1 MSFAGSSLAT
11 GQECMSQPGPM
22 KSQNILEE
30 DDVLDD
36 DELYGAPSS
45 DEDRAYGSQPKQL
58 DKVSGN
64 EDDLPL
70 GNQGI
75 DLQAAHE
82 RIIGRE
88 KQAQTKRTL
97 SILERKKGRAPTEKT
112 LLAAHSITQQGSRPQ
127 DTKPTSAMHKRSSSE
142 SFAAMPIA
150 PAAYASQR
158 LLRSA
163 TSRSPSRPRPSRAT
177 PEVPPLGNHAAYT
190 RSEVHRADS
199 AANLRRNHTIG
210 RTAPAITSP
219 PQSPSR
225 QKIHSPPPPPSYTA
239 YNTTAM
245 HPVHEASQ
253 ALSRITF
260 HSPPTLSS
268 PLVTYRVFVL
278 NVQRYTVV
286 HLPEDAVVRQMLQA
300 VITQMPLAPSKDPLQ
315 DWALVDV
322 LSELGIERPLREY
335 ERIDHIVQARGND
348 AGFFLVKVS
357 EWSSLLHIQ
366 DLPSFSAALGGWV
379 SIQTEP
385 RKWSK
390 RWIELREHAL
400 FTAMS
405 ESVRYLQLTQ
415 GKHASPL
422 CAMIDVDLYLIDSS
436 RSALS
441 KPFGFALRRVG
452 TQTIHNRTVAYI
464 TQSDEAAHHDWVK
477 GILNARTY
485 VLRQEFPELFFH
497 THTLPPIH
505 YPSATSPKHGSSTHL
520 ARRPTMNDS
529 MSAPQRVRSHREL
542 RSAASASPPLIS
554 PESLSMQFQQGSLLA
569 TRSQPDKQRS
579 HARNPPP

>member
-1 MSFAGSSLAT
+1 MVFTGSIPAPGHES
-11 GQECMSQPGPM
+11 MSQQMPS

-45 DEDRAYGSQPKQL
+45 DEDHANQSQPKHF
-58 DKVSGN
+58 DKVPRN
-64 EDDLPL
+64 EDDRPL

-97 SILERKKGRAPTEKT
+97 SILEGKKGRRPTEQKQP
-112 LLAAHSITQQGSRPQ
+112 AAHSTTPQVYRPQ
-127 DTKPTSAMHKRSSSE
+127 DSRLAPVTHKRSSSE
-142 SFAAMPIA
+142 SLTAMPIA

-163 TSRSPSRPRPSRAT
+163 TSRSPSRPSRAT
-177 PEVPPLGNHAAYT
+177 PDVPPFGNHAAYT
-190 RSEVHRADS
+190 KSDVHRANS

-210 RTAPAITSP
+210 RQAPAVTSP
-219 PQSPSR
+219 LLSPPR
-225 QKIHSPPPPPSYTA
+225 QILHSPPPPPAYTT
-239 YNTTAM
+239 YNTTTM

-253 ALSRITF
+253 ALNRMAI
-260 HSPPTLSS
+260 HSPPTPSA

-286 HLPEDAVVRQMLQA
+286 HIPEDAVVRQMLQA
-300 VITQMPLAPSKDPLQ
+300 VITQMPLAPSKDPSQ

-348 AGFFLVKVS
+348 SGFFLVKVT
-357 EWSSLLHIQ
+357 EWSKLLRIQ
-366 DLPSFSAALGGWV
+366 DVPSFSAALGGWV

-405 ESVRYLQLTQ
+405 ES
-415 GKHASPL
+415 GKHATPL
-422 CAMIDVDLYLIDSS
+422 CAMIDVDLYLIDPS

-441 KPFGFALRRVG
+441 KPFGFALRRVA
-452 TQTIHNRTVAYI
+452 TQTIHGRTVAYI

-477 GILNARTY
+477 SILGARTY
-485 VLRQEFPELFFH
+485 VLRQESPELFSY
-497 THTLPPIH
+497 TQSLPPIH
-505 YPSATSPKHGSSTHL
+505 YPSAASPSQGFGAHL
-520 ARRPTMNDS
+520 ARRPTPNDS
-529 MSAPQRVRSHREL
+529 MSARRVRSHRDL
-542 RSAASASPPLIS
+542 KPAASIASPLIS

-569 TRSQPDKQRS
+569 TRSQPEKQRS